1 MKAIR
6 INEFGA
12 PEVMRIEEVPE
23 PKPGAGQVVV
33 RLYAAGVNP
42 VDTYIRQGMYAAGP
56 RVPYTPGMDGA
67 GIVEEVGEGV
77 KNFHIGDRIYTARS
91 LSGTYAEKTLCMESQ
106 VHPLPGNVTF
116 AEGAGLYVP
125 YGAAYLGLF
134 LKARALP
141 GDIVLVHGATGGV
154 GIAALQFARAAG
166 MQVIGTYGTEKG
178 QFLALQQGAHQV
190 VNHHSPGHFEQ
201 ILALTEGRGVDV
213 ILELLANVNLGKD
226 LGILAQNGRVVVIG
240 SRGRV
245 EIDPRDAMSRNAS
258 IIGMMLLNVTEQESL
273 IIHSAFAAGMEKGII
288 KPVIGTVLPLSEAT
302 QAHHLIMESNAN
314 GKIVLIP

>member
-12 PEVMRIEEVPE
+12 PEVMRIEEVPD

-42 VDTYIRQGMYAAGP
+42 VDTYIRLGMYAAGP
-56 RVPYTPGMDGA
+56 DVPYTPGMDGA

-77 KNFHIGDRIYTARS
+77 KNFHIGDRVYTARS
-91 LSGTYAEKTLCMESQ
+91 LSGTYAEKALCMESQ
-106 VHPLPGNVTF
+106 VHPLPDITF
-116 AEGAGLYVP
+116 SEGAGLYVP

-141 GDIVLVHGATGGV
+141 GDIVLVHGASGGV
-154 GIAALQFARAAG
+154 GIAALQLARAAG
-166 MQVIGTYGTEKG
+166 MHVIGTYGTEKG
-178 QFLALQQGAHQV
+178 KQLTLEEGAHQV
-190 VNHHSPGHFEQ
+190 VNHHSPEHFEQ
-201 ILALTEGRGVDV
+201 ILALTKGRGVDV

-226 LGILAQNGRVVVIG
+226 LEILAPNGRVVVVG

-245 EIDPRDAMSRNAS
+245 EIDPREAMARNAS
-258 IIGMMLLNVTEQESL
+258 IIGMMLLNATDQQNKV
-273 IIHSAFAAGMEKGII
+273 IHAALAAGLEKGTI
-288 KPVIGTVLPLSEAT
+288 KPVIAMELPLSEAPK
-302 QAHHLIMESNAN
+302 AHHLIMESSSN
-314 GKIVLIP
+314 GKIILIP

>member
-6 INEFGA
+6 VNEFGA
-12 PEVMRIEEVPE
+12 PEVMKIEEVPD
-23 PKPGAGQVVV
+23 PKAGVGQVVV

-42 VDTYIRQGMYAAGP
+42 VDTYIRLGMYAAGP
-56 RVPYTPGMDGA
+56 GLPYTPGMDGA
-67 GIVEEVGEGV
+67 GVIEEVGEGV
-77 KNFHIGDRIYTARS
+77 KNFHLGDRVYTARS
-91 LSGTYAEKTLCMESQ
+91 LSGTYAEKVLCMEEQ

-116 AEGAGLYVP
+116 EEGAGIYVP

-141 GDIVLVHGATGGV
+141 GDIVLVHGASGGV
-154 GIAALQFARAAG
+154 GIAALQLARAAG

-178 QFLALQQGAHQV
+178 RGLTLEQGAHQV
-190 VNHHSPGHFEQ
+190 VNHHSPDHFEQ
-201 ILALTEGRGVDV
+201 VLALTKGRGVDV
-213 ILELLANVNLGKD
+213 ILEMLANVNLGKD
-226 LGILAQNGRVVVIG
+226 LEILAPNGRVVVIG

-245 EIDPRDAMSRNAS
+245 EIDPRDAMARNAS
-258 IIGMMLLNVTEQESL
+258 IIGMMLLNVTEQENK
-273 IIHSAFAAGMEKGII
+273 IIHSALAASLENGVV
-288 KPVIGTVLPLSEAT
+288 KPVIGMVLPLSEAP

>member
-6 INEFGA
+6 VNKFGA
-12 PEVMRIEEVPE
+12 PEVMKIEEVPD
-23 PKPGAGQVVV
+23 PKPGVGQVVV

-42 VDTYIRQGMYAAGP
+42 VDTYIRLGMYAAGP
-56 RVPYTPGMDGA
+56 GVPYTPGMDGA
-67 GIVEEVGEGV
+67 GVIEEVGEGV
-77 KNFHIGDRIYTARS
+77 KNFHIGDRVYTARS
-91 LSGTYAEKTLCMESQ
+91 LSGTYAEKVLCMEEQ
-106 VHPLPGNVTF
+106 VHPLPGNITF
-116 AEGAGLYVP
+116 EEGAGLYVP

-141 GDIVLVHGATGGV
+141 GDIVLVHGASGGV

-166 MQVIGTYGTEKG
+166 MHVIGTYGTEQG
-178 QFLALQQGAHQV
+178 RVLTLEQGAHQV
-190 VNHHSPGHFEQ
+190 VNHHSPDHFEQ
-201 ILALTEGRGVDV
+201 VLALTKGRGVDV

-226 LGILAQNGRVVVIG
+226 LEILAQNGRVVVVG

-245 EIDPRDAMSRNAS
+245 EIDPRDAMARNAS
-258 IIGMMLLNVTEQESL
+258 IIGMMLLNVTEQESK
-273 IIHSAFAAGMEKGII
+273 IIHSALAASLEKGIV
-288 KPVIGTVLPLSEAT
+288 KPVIGMVLPLSEAP